1 MLFKLTNLKTTKCI
15 VLHVQTLLNAVIV
28 TTIFANQIIHG
39 TIILLSVWIAI
50 LFFVMYVTIKQEK
63 NVEKNTNLHL
73 RQNLNMGA
81 LGVVILDTK
90 LVLASPLQDQLCILQ
105 YVKVLNLIFADRVH
119 VLRAAFNAQ
128 RVIDIFVLSQ
138 MMLIGGVHVIR
149 WKLVYAVH
157 KLFAECAFINQVLRM
172 EDAPMVNTVLIQDS
186 VSHSHVAHAKE
197 KISMT
202 A

>member
-28 TTIFANQIIHG
+28 TTISANQKIQSVIG
-39 TIILLSVWIAI
+39 LLSAWIAI

-63 NVEKNTNLHL
+63 NVEKNTTPI
-73 RQNLNMGA
+73 QNFILNMGA
-81 LGVVILDTK
+81 LGVVILDIK
-90 LVLASPLQDQLCILQ
+90 LVLVEMMKMFMILQ